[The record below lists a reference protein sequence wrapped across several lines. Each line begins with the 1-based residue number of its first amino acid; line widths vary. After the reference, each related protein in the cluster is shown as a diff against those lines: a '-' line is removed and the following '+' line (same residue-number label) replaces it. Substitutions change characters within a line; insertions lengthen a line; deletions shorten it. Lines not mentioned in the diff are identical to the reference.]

1 MQQNKSNIIHLCK
14 TVQCL
19 FILLKQHLAV
29 PPCAAIAV
37 CNKMLPI
44 TGDQSFSALGW
55 NLSPFIFAELHGY
68 VCVCVCVA
76 LLYSTAITE
85 LLITPFSYI
94 RKIISATLQNIFLQ
108 VKHEKKS
115 LNVESMIDSLLSQH
129 LHSPL
134 PL

>member
-55 NLSPFIFAELHGY
+55 NLGPFIFAELHGY
-68 VCVCVCVA
+68 VCVCVCVCVCCA
-76 LLYSTAITE
+76 VVQYSNH
-85 LLITPFSYI
+85 
-94 RKIISATLQNIFLQ
+94 RIIDHIFQ
-108 VKHEKKS
+108 
-115 LNVESMIDSLLSQH
+115 
-129 LHSPL
+129 LHSEENFINTAEYIL
-134 PL
+134 AGHA